1 LRGLERTVTDTS
13 KGTTAIVIASVTLVT
28 GISTLLN
35 GLTTVI
41 LPTMAVDLDIPD
53 NLLLW

>member
-1 LRGLERTVTDTS
+1 
-13 KGTTAIVIASVTLVT
+13 LVT
-28 GISTLLN
+28 SISSLLN

-53 NLLLW
+53 NLLLWYCRLCGSWWLY